1 MEQSSVP
8 SSRGSNPHPQ
18 KNECPI
24 CGQLKTAW
32 SLKCGTCESNR
43 QRYLAAIEREDSD
56 RAFLDDVKQRK
67 QSDIARERGITRQ
80 RVGQL
85 VSDARKRVA
94 FLEANPLPPIPTFR
108 TLPQTPTETNPVH

>member
-1 MEQSSVP
+1 MEQSVP

-43 QRYLAAIEREDSD
+43 QRYLAAIQRADED
-56 RAFLDDVKQRK
+56 RAFLEDIKHRK
-67 QSDIARERGITRQ
+67 QSVIARERGITRQ

-85 VSDARKRVA
+85 VSDARKRVD
-94 FLEANPLPPIPTFR
+94 FLAANPLPPIPTFR
-108 TLPQTPTETNPVH
+108 SLPQTPTDTTPV